1 MGEQTTEK
9 TVTLILI
16 ILVVAVVLLI
26 LAKPKIIEFFQ
37 QMPGYTG
44 DKDTSIDVTPDDYA
58 KLGMCISG
66 DKVGE
71 LKNNELYVPNKEG
84 TATGIIIKEGTVSL
98 RTFGPDKKIGSLV
111 GGQIK
116 LDNNY
121 LPPVGAYFSVLKPEQ
136 QLAISKISG
145 AYSSGTAI
153 CSKLIGFK
161 CADMSTNYIDATA
174 KQKYLTSQLITSFET
189 YSKEPPKD
197 LTGGAFKSILISIV
211 QQKNWISSDGDIQ
224 KISVEMKSAFDST
237 IPKYDPCKSFT
248 TEEQKFMCILSIY
261 NSGVDYHQSG
271 IFETKPT
278 EATRGQEYAQSV
290 KENYRQWQYYF
301 CEGINVKPTPEVIQG
316 VWNNLRNNVGNSLS
330 KILTKAFQSGSV
342 GVSFNFLKNKGF
354 TNEQASGIIGNLIQ
368 ESNGLDPYAIGDS
381 GTSIGLAQWH
391 LERKTAVLKKCPG
404 TSHRSIKPSVIQEVI
419 LCQLDFLYSE
429 LQSSENK
436 ALIDLQKQTTVN
448 GATISFM
455 KKFER
460 CKTAYCNEAER
471 IANAQAVFDKMT
483 NPKGTNAFIR
493 TVNEIKEFFSIPYKL
508 KSETRDTPKIAYIIL
523 HHTGDSS
530 YKQTYATLLKR
541 GLSVH
546 YILDRDGKVYSVVD
560 ESRLAY
566 HAAGMNS
573 VSIGIEIVNT
583 GNKNMLYTEQ
593 QYDSLNKLLKGI
605 TMRWNIPYDNEHII
619 GHFQTKQGKIDG
631 KWDPSPNF
639 EWAKIGLPNHATPV
653 LSSIDKSFGY
663 A

>member
-26 LAKPKIIEFFQ
+26 LAKPKIIEFFK

-44 DKDTSIDVTPDDYA
+44 DKDTPIDVTPDDYA
-58 KLGMCISG
+58 KLGTCISG
-66 DKVGE
+66 DKVGI
-71 LKNNELYVPNKEG
+71 LKDQGKLYLIDEQKKE
-84 TATGIIIKEGTVSL
+84 TETGIIIRNSIVYLDKVIDKQIGTL
-98 RTFGPDKKIGSLV
+98 AN
-111 GGQIK
+111 GQVK

-121 LPPVGAYFSVLKPEQ
+121 LPPAGAYFDGLTEQ
-136 QLAISKISG
+136 QKLAISKISG

-153 CSKLIGFK
+153 CSKLIGFQ

-174 KQKYLTSQLITSFET
+174 KQKYLTSPLITSFET

-211 QQKNWISSDGDIQ
+211 QQKNWASSDGDIQ
-224 KISVEMKSAFDST
+224 KISVEMKGAFDST
-237 IPKYDPCKSFT
+237 DIKYDLCKDST

-301 CEGINVKPTPEVIQG
+301 CEGQFDKGPIETPQG
-316 VWNNLRNNVGNSLS
+316 FWNNVASFPSKLS
-330 KILTKAFQSGSV
+330 AKIFQGGSV
-342 GVSFNFLKNKGF
+342 EVSFNFLKNKGF

-404 TSHRSIKPSVIQEVI
+404 TSHRSVIPSVIQEVI
-419 LCQLDFLYSE
+419 RCQLEFLVDE
-429 LQSSENK
+429 LNK
-436 ALIDLQKQTTVN
+436 NPLYKLDLLKKQTTVN
-448 GATISFM
+448 GATIIFQDN
-455 KKFER
+455 FER
-460 CKTAYCNEAER
+460 CSDCRTPER
-471 IANAQAVFDKMT
+471 LANAQAVFDKMT

-508 KSETRDTPKIAYIIL
+508 KSETRDTSKIAYIIL

-530 YKQTYATLLKR
+530 YKQTYTTLLKR

-619 GHFQTKQGKIDG
+619 GHFQTAQAKTSG